1 MTIFDRTLAL
11 ISARPI
17 QWCMKM
23 GVSYMMNECCDMFR
37 KLWNIVLRFA
47 IAFVVF
53 SFAWVLLYKW
63 VPVKWTPLMLKRSIE
78 YIDQKGYQNTR
89 SWVDIEDISPVMV
102 RAVIASE
109 DGRFMEHWGFDLKEL
124 HKMSKEH
131 KTKGK
136 KIRGCST
143 ISQQVAKNCF
153 TFCGRSLWRKGFEA
167 YYTILIELLWSKE
180 RIMEV
185 YLNVAETGKGLFGVE
200 AASQKYFSRSATK
213 LNTHQAVS
221 IACVL
226 PNPLVR
232 NPKTVSQKRLKKYNT
247 TYRLTEITPYPFR

>member
-1 MTIFDRTLAL
+1 
-11 ISARPI
+11 
-17 QWCMKM
+17 
-23 GVSYMMNECCDMFR
+23 
-37 KLWNIVLRFA
+37 
-47 IAFVVF
+47 
-53 SFAWVLLYKW
+53 
-63 VPVKWTPLMLKRSIE
+63 MLKRTIE
-78 YIDQKGYQNTR
+78 NFDKKNYQNNQT
-89 SWVDIEDISPVMV
+89 WVNLEDIAPVMV

-124 HKMSKEH
+124 QKMNKEH
-131 KTKGK
+131 KAKGT

-153 TFCGRSLWRKGFEA
+153 TFCGRSWWRKGFEA

-200 AASQKYFSRSATK
+200 TASRKYFDRSASK

-221 IACVL
+221 IACAL
-226 PNPLVR
+226 PNPQVR
-232 NPKTVSQKRLKKYNT
+232 NPKTVSRKNKSKYNT
-247 TYRLTEITPYPFR
+247 TYRRTEMSPYPFGK

>member
-1 MTIFDRTLAL
+1 MWKKIKRITIIIIITFCTL
-11 ISARPI
+11 STT
-17 QWCMKM
+17 
-23 GVSYMMNECCDMFR
+23 
-37 KLWNIVLRFA
+37 
-47 IAFVVF
+47 
-53 SFAWVLLYKW
+53 WVLLYKW
-63 VPVKWTPLMLKRSIE
+63 VPVKWTPLMLKRSIQNV
-78 YIDQKGYQNTR
+78 DQEGYRNHRT
-89 SWVDIEDISPVMV
+89 WVDIEDISPVMV

-124 HKMSKEH
+124 LKMKKEH
-131 KTKGK
+131 KSKGK

-153 TFCGRSLWRKGFEA
+153 TFCGHSWWRKGVES

-185 YLNVAETGKGLFGVE
+185 YLNVAETGKGIFGVE
-200 AASQKYFSRSATK
+200 AASQKYFGRSASK
-213 LNTHQAVS
+213 LNTHQAVC

-232 NPKTVSQKRLKKYNT
+232 SPKTVPQKNRSKYST
-247 TYRLTEITPYPFR
+247 TYQRTEITSYPFGK